1 MFRFRKKKDAREPAS
16 ESHSSEA
23 GEPSTVDEP
32 VAGGGTPEPV
42 ADAAPE
48 TASAG
53 PEEPAGGGLF
63 GRLRNGLSRSRS
75 AFAEGLGNLLLGRK
89 VIDDDLMEELETQL
103 LLADV
108 GIDATTEIMDRLS
121 DRVARRQLNDP
132 EALLEALREELSD
145 LLREPHVSFEL
156 PATPRPFVILVVGV
170 NGVGKTTTIGKL
182 ARRFKDQGLMP
193 ILAAGDTFRAAAVQ
207 QLQRWGERNEV
218 EVIAQGE
225 GADSASVIFD
235 ALGAAKSR
243 GADVVLADTAGRLHN
258 KANLMEELNKVG
270 RVMKRFDET
279 APHAVLLVLDAGTGQ
294 NALAQARE
302 FGQVVDLTGLVLT
315 KLDGTARGGIVFAL
329 ARQTGLPLQ
338 FIGIGEQVDDLRPFE
353 PEPFVAALLDR
364 EGLAADGDRDGP

>member
-1 MFRFRKKKDAREPAS
+1 MFRFRKKKDGRESAS
-16 ESHSSEA
+16 GPHSSEA
-23 GEPSTVDEP
+23 AESSSQDES
-32 VAGGGTPEPV
+32 VGGDGVPEPAV
-42 ADAAPE
+42 DAAPE
-48 TASAG
+48 TAPAQ
-53 PEEPAGGGLF
+53 EEATDGGLF
-63 GRLRNGLSRSRS
+63 GRLRKGLSRSRS
-75 AFAEGLGNLLLGRK
+75 SFAAGLGNLLLGQK

-145 LLREPHVSFEL
+145 LLREPHVPFEL

-182 ARRFKDQGLMP
+182 ARRFKDQGLVP

-279 APHAVLLVLDAGTGQ
+279 APHSVLLVLDAGTGQ
-294 NALAQARE
+294 NALAQVRE

-364 EGLAADGDRDGP
+364 EGLSADADRDEP